1 MCVPL
6 TDRINSAI
14 LNGVFPDELKLADL
28 TPLSKKRYPE
38 DKRNYRL
45 ISVLP
50 YYPKSMKKYYKQLKS
65 SFKTKPSPHLCE
77 FRSRYSTQHALSNL
91 LFNWQNCLDKSGV
104 VGTILIDLSKA
115 FDCLPHDLIEA
126 KLHIYGLDHD
136 NL

>member
-28 TPLSKKRYPE
+28 TPLYKKRYPE

-65 SFKTKPSPHLCE
+65 SFETKPSPHLCE